1 LGGTRSKA
9 SSAMAVSFLQGFIFP
24 PPASLF
30 ITGMSAIGLTSL
42 AVTGFSEV
50 RGKHLQYS
58 KFWNVNSPKHGR
70 KQIELS
76 SRTGMLFLYT
86 PAFLA
91 GLASFAL
98 FRHQDVRFLLL
109 QAALTLHF
117 FKRVYEVHLHMNS
130 NLLQILFSTISVVY
144 LIVILQY

>member
-1 LGGTRSKA
+1 
-9 SSAMAVSFLQGFIFP
+9 MAVSLLERFIFP

-30 ITGMSAIGLTSL
+30 ITGMSAIGLSL
-42 AVTGFSEV
+42 AVNGIAEV

-117 FKRVYEVHLHMNS
+117 FKRVFEVHLHMNS
-130 NLLQILFSTISVVY
+130 NLLQILFSIIYVVY
-144 LIVILQY
+144 LIVILH

>member
-1 LGGTRSKA
+1 
-9 SSAMAVSFLQGFIFP
+9 MAVSLLERFIFP

-30 ITGMSAIGLTSL
+30 ITGMSAIGLSL
-42 AVTGFSEV
+42 AVIGIAEV
-50 RGKHLQYS
+50 RG
-58 KFWNVNSPKHGR
+58 

-76 SRTGMLFLYT
+76 SRTGMLFAYT
-86 PAFLA
+86 PALLA

-117 FKRVYEVHLHMNS
+117 FKRVFEVHLHINY
-130 NLLQILFSTISVVY
+130 NLLQILFSTIYVVY
-144 LIVILQY
+144 LIVILH